1 MDSVCSELFWLLSSY
16 NKIMF
21 PYFVDSREMATG
33 EYFMNFQFSGNKFV
47 KSMKAQKSMK
57 LVKIL
62 LLSTGPGCSLL
73 SWLLQH
79 SERQKTKKWQYF

>member
-1 MDSVCSELFWLLSSY
+1 
-16 NKIMF
+16 
-21 PYFVDSREMATG
+21 
-33 EYFMNFQFSGNKFV
+33 MNFQFSGNKFV

-62 LLSTGPGCSLL
+62 LLSTGPGRSLL

-79 SERQKTKKWQYF
+79 SERQKTKKWQYFKNKMKFLEFDDNYGQNQISCLDWGFL

>member
-1 MDSVCSELFWLLSSY
+1 M
-16 NKIMF
+16 MF
-21 PYFVDSREMATG
+21 PYLVDSREMASG

-57 LVKIL
+57 LVKI
-62 LLSTGPGCSLL
+62 SAGPGRSLL